1 MTRFEEDKKR
11 ILDAIKTGER
21 TRLEIELNPEMVEWL
36 LSQNADCQRK
46 VQSSRVKWLTAN
58 IEANGWIPET
68 DMKMYNGELVN
79 GQHRLVALK
88 NLYLAY
94 PTRLSREVHLHLDSA
109 GWPSNGLVVN
119 ITTEEAGIIDT
130 SQPRT
135 MKQRIKMGYGK
146 EFHDKARAAV
156 VLQLTLQHHIP
167 SNCLLDSQVVEE
179 LEKRSWRNFTQYLS
193 PTKQLCKVERSIY
206 IPAPI
211 YLAIKEA
218 YDRMTPEQ
226 RVSFMEAFD
235 ADKPLAPVT
244 KLRNLV
250 LLGLNA
256 LPGEKQQELF
266 PRNAT
271 GKSYSNLRK
280 GLYELSVHYL
290 KAFLKGRKNCDSQRA
305 NWDD

>member
-1 MTRFEEDKKR
+1 MNEFGIDRAR
-11 ILDAIKTGER
+11 IVEAHSTGER

-36 LSQNADCQRK
+36 LERNADCQRK
-46 VQSSRVKWLTAN
+46 VQPTRVKWLTSN
-58 IEANGWIPET
+58 IEAHGWIPET
-68 DMKMYNGELVN
+68 DMKMYQGQLVN
-79 GQHRLVALK
+79 GQHRLMVLK
-88 NLYLAY
+88 NLYHCY
-94 PTRLSREVHLHLDSA
+94 PTRVARQVHLHLDSSE
-109 GWPSNGLVVN
+109 WPRNGLIVN

-146 EFHDKARAAV
+146 EFSDKARAAV

-179 LEKRSWRNFTQYLS
+179 LEKRSWRNFVEYLS
-193 PTKQLCKVERSIY
+193 PTKQLSKVERSIY

-218 YDRMTPEQ
+218 YDRMTPQQ
-226 RVSFMEAFD
+226 RVTFMEAFD

-280 GLYELSVHYL
+280 GIYELSVHYL